1 MTELA
6 DWSCFT
12 ISCLDEPASSSAG
25 ASAREGLDS
34 WTSAVFETSEPRDPA
49 DADARDPPDGE
60 RASPRDDKPGAV
72 DARAARALGHALE
85 ANHALRGLH
94 LEGNAGCVDARGE
107 RGLRARA
114 RARVG
119 GMKKL

>member
-1 MTELA
+1 MKL
-6 DWSCFT
+6 
-12 ISCLDEPASSSAG
+12 
-25 ASAREGLDS
+25 R
-34 WTSAVFETSEPRDPA
+34 
-49 DADARDPPDGE
+49 PPPSLRHVDLSHN
-60 RASPRDDKPGAV
+60 RL

-107 RGLRARA
+107 KGLRARA
-114 RARVG
+114 RAWVG